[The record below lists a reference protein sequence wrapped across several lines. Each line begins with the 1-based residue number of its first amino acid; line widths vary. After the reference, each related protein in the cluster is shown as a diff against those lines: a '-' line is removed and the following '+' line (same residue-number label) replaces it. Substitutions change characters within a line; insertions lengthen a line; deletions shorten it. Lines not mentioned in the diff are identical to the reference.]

1 MASAASAT
9 AKTEPIRILVTD
21 NTPMGA
27 DLLARTL
34 KRDRRFH
41 VVGTIVIPDEILE
54 TARRDKPDV
63 VILTHLDEESPIRF
77 RTARDLRASLPSQKL
92 VILLDSSERSLV
104 VEAFRAGARG
114 ILCRDASVKSL
125 GKCLESVHEG
135 QIWATS
141 AEMQFVLESLVE
153 SPPIRLSDP
162 SGTPLLTNQEQAVVH
177 WMTEGLS
184 NREIASQLKLSEHTV
199 KNYIFRVFEKLGVS
213 KRVEVILYALN
224 QRAHSRDGNSHR
236 PTDTGPEDRL
246 LFQWSRMQAEQG
258 SAPAAFLLAQM
269 CRDGRGTKR
278 DLVSAYSWFLT
289 AQAGSEEF
297 RDASRLACEIL
308 ARAMTPEQ
316 IMTASSRVAG
326 LRGAVETIAPQ
337 TGNVASGN
345 DPAERSGSPAS
356 TGGSSA
362 ATPGDGFE
370 SE

>member
-9 AKTEPIRILVTD
+9 AKIDPIRVLVTD

-34 KRDRRFH
+34 KRDRRFQ
-41 VVGTIVIPDEILE
+41 VVGAVFTPDEILAS
-54 TARRDKPDV
+54 ARKDRPDV

-77 RTARDLRASLPSQKL
+77 RTARELRASLPNQRL

-114 ILCRDASVKSL
+114 ILCRNASVKSL

-141 AEMQFVLESLVE
+141 LEMQFLLDSLVE
-153 SPPIRLSDP
+153 SPPIRLADSN
-162 SGTPLLTNQEQAVVH
+162 GTPLLTNQEQAVVH

-184 NREIASQLKLSEHTV
+184 NREIAAQLGLSEHTV

-224 QRAHSRDGNSHR
+224 QRAISTDGNSHR
-236 PTDTGPEDRL
+236 PSNTNLEDRL
-246 LFQWSRMQAEQG
+246 LFQWSGVQAKQG
-258 SAPAAFLLAQM
+258 STPAAFLLGQM

-278 DLVSAYSWFLT
+278 DSVSAYSWFMM
-289 AQAGSEEF
+289 AQLGSEEF
-297 RDASRLACEIL
+297 REASRLACEAL
-308 ARAMTPEQ
+308 ARVMTNEQ
-316 IMTASSRVAG
+316 IAAASSRVAQI
-326 LRGAVETIAPQ
+326 RGMGGESPA
-337 TGNVASGN
+337 
-345 DPAERSGSPAS
+345 PAEFAASAVAPVEQIDSPGLADPGSPEILAEIPE
-356 TGGSSA
+356 T
-362 ATPGDGFE
+362 E
-370 SE
+370 